1 MRDMARRACLPFL
14 FLLLISL
21 FLSGPARGQQTA
33 PASAKTGAI
42 RMFLDCQWQ
51 CDQEFLKK
59 EITFVDWMRDRA
71 DADVHVL
78 VTSQGT
84 GGGGSEYTLKFIG
97 LGRFANVEQTLRY
110 FSTNTSTSD
119 EIRNGILEVLKRGLI
134 RYVSESPL
142 AAKLKITFEAP
153 QAGATAKASDPKNDP
168 WNLWVF
174 RAGVGGNLSG
184 EQSTDYH
191 SVRGSASATRTTELN
206 RMSLAASMNYSVNN
220 YDLSD
225 TETYKSISRNVDANG
240 IFVKGLNQHWS
251 LGLMGNAS
259 SSTFLNYEW
268 RVRIAP
274 GVEYNFFP
282 YADSTRRMFTVQY
295 TVGGNYN
302 DYTEVT
308 IYDKTEEKLLD
319 HRLESGLSLRQPWGT
334 VGMSVN
340 FTQYLTDPDK
350 YRLSAFGD
358 ASVRLFKGFEFNV
371 FGEASRTRDQI
382 NLRRGEATTEEIL
395 VRQRQL
401 ASGYSYYMSFSV
413 SYSFGSIFNNIVN
426 PRFGGGGGFCC

>member
-1 MRDMARRACLPFL
+1 MKQLFVWLVACLYVFG
-14 FLLLISL
+14 
-21 FLSGPARGQQTA
+21 LSVEAQEPVVQAR
-33 PASAKTGAI
+33 KDAI

-84 GGGGSEYTLKFIG
+84 GGGGSEFTLKFIG
-97 LGRFANVEQTLRY
+97 LGRFANVEQTLKY

-119 EIRNGILEVLKRGLI
+119 EIRKGIAEVLKRGLV
-134 RYVSESPL
+134 RYVAESPL
-142 AAKLKITFEAP
+142 ASKLKITFEAP
-153 QAGATAKASDPKNDP
+153 EAGSTKASDPKNDP

-174 RAGVGGNLSG
+174 RAGIGGNLSG

-191 SVRGSASATRTTELN
+191 SVRGSASATRTTEMN
-206 RMSLAASMNYSVNN
+206 RVSLQASMNYSVNN
-220 YDLSD
+220 YDLSE
-225 TETYKSISRNVDANG
+225 TETYKSISRNVDASG
-240 IFVKGLNQHWS
+240 VFVKGLNQHWS
-251 LGLMGNAS
+251 LGLLGNAS

-268 RVRIAP
+268 RVRVAP

-302 DYTEVT
+302 DYSEVT
-308 IYDKTEEKLLD
+308 IYEKTEEKLLD

-334 VGMSVN
+334 VGMSAN
-340 FTQYLTDPDK
+340 FTQYLNDPDK
-350 YRLSAFGD
+350 YRLGAFGD